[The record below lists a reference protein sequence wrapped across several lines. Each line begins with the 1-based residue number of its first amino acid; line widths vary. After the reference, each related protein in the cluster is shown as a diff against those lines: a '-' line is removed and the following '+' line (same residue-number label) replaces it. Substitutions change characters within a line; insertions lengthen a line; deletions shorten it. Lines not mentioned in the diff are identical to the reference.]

1 MSKTQ
6 QYTTFSCILGN
17 LIKKYR
23 NEEELSQ
30 LELAEEMGV
39 NRITLSKIENGESE
53 ISAAML
59 SQLNELFDKDLMS
72 ETKEGKELLG
82 EHGVEVYYSNKDIPK
97 KNDTKKDSNT
107 GKFIVGAIA
116 IATLVSFLSK

>member
-1 MSKTQ
+1 MSKIQ
-6 QYTTFSCILGN
+6 QYTTFSCVLGN

-23 NEEELSQ
+23 NEQELSQ
-30 LELAEEMGV
+30 LELAEKMGV

-59 SQLNELFDKDLMS
+59 AQLNELFDKDLMN
-72 ETKEGKELLG
+72 ETKEGKELL
-82 EHGVEVYYSNKDIPK
+82 EANNVEIYYSNKDIPK
-97 KNDTKKDSNT
+97 DNDTKKDSNT
-107 GKFIVGAIA
+107 GKFIAGAIA